1 MKSILKKYSILIIFT
16 PILKSVEV
24 IFELII
30 PILILKVVNT
40 SNIEI
45 IKKNIIF
52 IFLLYLIGFITS
64 VISQYLASITAHKIG
79 HELRKITFK
88 KVMDNKNFDYSKQT
102 NIVTNDIKEVVNGIN
117 IFIRLGLRAP
127 ILMIGSIIMSFL
139 ISPISS
145 LVFLIS
151 GLLITIFIIIIM
163 KICSKINKN
172 ILDKQDKQFKDIIN
186 DIEGIKTIKSYN
198 KINYETNR
206 LIKNNKEIKKENT
219 KLELI
224 NSLSNPF
231 IYFIMQFAIIFML
244 LNLDVKKDIIA
255 LINYMNQIL
264 LSITVLINSLIVF
277 IKSNVSYKR
286 IKELLD
292 EPLDNKKTH
301 KIDSIDSI
309 EFINVEGINLKLNKN
324 QSLGVIGST
333 GSGKSTFINYINFKN
348 NKKGKILINNIDIND
363 IEYSHLIGNVFQKPQ
378 LFNDTLKYN
387 ITLNKKKDIKNM
399 LFDVNLDMPEDKVIS
414 ELGNNLSGGEKQR
427 ISLARAIMKNPQMYI
442 LDDASS
448 ALDYKTEKQIINKI
462 FKQNNSIKIIVS
474 SRINTI
480 KDCDLIL
487 FMDELIIGT
496 HEENMKNIK
505 YKKLYESQKVEL

>member
-198 KINYETNR
+198 KINYETNK

-255 LINYMNQIL
+255 LINYMNQI
-264 LSITVLINSLIVF
+264 F
-277 IKSNVSYKR
+277 Y
-286 IKELLD
+286 
-292 EPLDNKKTH
+292 
-301 KIDSIDSI
+301 
-309 EFINVEGINLKLNKN
+309 
-324 QSLGVIGST
+324 
-333 GSGKSTFINYINFKN
+333 Y
-348 NKKGKILINNIDIND
+348 
-363 IEYSHLIGNVFQKPQ
+363 
-378 LFNDTLKYN
+378 
-387 ITLNKKKDIKNM
+387 
-399 LFDVNLDMPEDKVIS
+399 
-414 ELGNNLSGGEKQR
+414 
-427 ISLARAIMKNPQMYI
+427 
-442 LDDASS
+442 
-448 ALDYKTEKQIINKI
+448 
-462 FKQNNSIKIIVS
+462 
-474 SRINTI
+474 
-480 KDCDLIL
+480 
-487 FMDELIIGT
+487 
-496 HEENMKNIK
+496 
-505 YKKLYESQKVEL
+505 

>member
-151 GLLITIFIIIIM
+151 GLLITMFIIIIM

-198 KINYETNR
+198 KINYETNK

-231 IYFIMQFAIIFML
+231 I
-244 LNLDVKKDIIA
+244 
-255 LINYMNQIL
+255 
-264 LSITVLINSLIVF
+264 
-277 IKSNVSYKR
+277 
-286 IKELLD
+286 
-292 EPLDNKKTH
+292 
-301 KIDSIDSI
+301 
-309 EFINVEGINLKLNKN
+309 
-324 QSLGVIGST
+324 
-333 GSGKSTFINYINFKN
+333 
-348 NKKGKILINNIDIND
+348 
-363 IEYSHLIGNVFQKPQ
+363 
-378 LFNDTLKYN
+378 
-387 ITLNKKKDIKNM
+387 
-399 LFDVNLDMPEDKVIS
+399 
-414 ELGNNLSGGEKQR
+414 
-427 ISLARAIMKNPQMYI
+427 
-442 LDDASS
+442 
-448 ALDYKTEKQIINKI
+448 
-462 FKQNNSIKIIVS
+462 
-474 SRINTI
+474 
-480 KDCDLIL
+480 
-487 FMDELIIGT
+487 
-496 HEENMKNIK
+496 
-505 YKKLYESQKVEL
+505 